1 VTAAPFPLA
10 ERKHYVRNILNR
22 ILPSDNGNWLLVLGF
37 VAVIVE
43 VVRSF
48 LPKSPLDTSRII
60 APIAFAWAA
69 LIIAK
74 NLGWPAT
81 EQRDLSVA
89 VFIGCLG
96 LMRSPTAAP
105 FSPAATRFLD
115 CRDREIKLEP
125 KNQNW
130 TLQRRF
136 PPPWSVE
143 NVVGYSLGQERR
155 P

>member
-1 VTAAPFPLA
+1 VTTAAIPLA
-10 ERKHYVRNILNR
+10 KGNIMPETFSIESFL
-22 ILPSDNGNWLLVLGF
+22 SDNGNWLLVLGF